1 MNSEIDQAV
10 FAPDFLGILE
20 GLSLPLTRSP
30 RNPLPG
36 GHLSRRHGASLE
48 FSELRPYE
56 PGEDLRTVDWNAYLR
71 LQKLFVR
78 RYAAE
83 RSQDV
88 YILLDTSR
96 SMGVDTAKF
105 TAARRLAGACG
116 FLANRQLDRVTV
128 VPFADAL
135 NDRFVQTRRGT
146 IPLDLLAYLSGM
158 KTGGRTSIG
167 QCAFAVAEQ
176 LRRGA
181 LVIFITDLLDDH
193 DLEEGLHALAL
204 RNADAAFFHVYTG
217 EEERPDARG
226 AVTLLDE
233 ETRERYEVTVDRR
246 TARAYAETF
255 GRFVMETR
263 SLLKGYGAQ
272 YIRARIDVPLEQ
284 VLLSFIEPRERLRGG
299 RRSYGGGRSNGGRRV
314 GNEERRQ

>member
-1 MNSEIDQAV
+1 MKSEIDEDI
-10 FAPDFLGILE
+10 FAPEFLSTLE
-20 GLSLPLTRSP
+20 GLSLPLARSP
-30 RNPLPG
+30 RNPIPG

-56 PGEDLRTVDWNAYLR
+56 PGEDLRSVDWNAYLR

-78 RYAAE
+78 RYRAE

-96 SMGVDTAKF
+96 SMGVDPSKF
-105 TAARRLAGACG
+105 AAARRLAAACG
-116 FLANRQLDRVTV
+116 FLATRQLDRVTV

-135 NDRFVQTRRGT
+135 TDRFVQTRRGA
-146 IPLDLLAYLSGM
+146 IPLELLAYLSGM
-158 KTGGRTSIG
+158 ETGGLTSIG
-167 QCAFAVAEQ
+167 RCAFAVAEQ

-181 LVIFITDLLDDH
+181 LVIFITDFLDDQG
-193 DLEEGLHALAL
+193 LEDGLRALAL
-204 RNADAAFFHVYTG
+204 RNADTVFFHVYTG

-233 ETRERYEVTVDRR
+233 ETQERYEVTVDRQ

-263 SLLKGYGAQ
+263 SLLEGYGAQ
-272 YIRARIDVPLEQ
+272 YVRARIDTPLEQ
-284 VLLSFIEPRERLRGG
+284 VLLSFIEPREYQHGADPQRAALRGRG
-299 RRSYGGGRSNGGRRV
+299 
-314 GNEERRQ
+314 Q